1 MRATIISMVTGL
13 PGSLPGMSVAGG
25 LWSARKRGAVS
36 RARGRGHVRARS
48 GLRPTQ
54 PGPGPRRRRIRQ
66 FPLRRR
72 SVACRGTTQY
82 AQPQTSS
89 APPSY
94 TLNDSEAK
102 GAGAGVDEA
111 KSQDSKGSL
120 PDPETPISFVSDFD
134 TILQHPHRPAD
145 ACSERSHE
153 RAADPHP
160 RDTCFM

>member
-1 MRATIISMVTGL
+1 MRATIISMVMRL

-25 LWSARKRGAVS
+25 LRSARERGAV
-36 RARGRGHVRARS
+36 APGLDHVRARS
-48 GLRPTQ
+48 GLRPPQ
-54 PGPGPRRRRIRQ
+54 PGPGPRRRRIQQ

-120 PDPETPISFVSDFD
+120 PDPETPISFVSDFN